1 MQKEITKELN
11 SATEYLRSMIKTG
24 AHKEDCENVLMH
36 LANIDDIINE
46 PVNGVNTEKE
56 ALHIDSVMPRFSV
69 SLVYQNVKSIML
81 RTLILN
87 AKDKANALLETIQY
101 FKEETD
107 GMGLVLK
114 AVIELNEA

>member
-1 MQKEITKELN
+1 MINYKKEQL
-11 SATEYLRSMIKTG
+11 IK
-24 AHKEDCENVLMH
+24 KH
-36 LANIDDIINE
+36 L
-46 PVNGVNTEKE
+46 GVNTPKWIIDNCIALINEFEEIEWLKVPQKQANDVDTE
-56 ALHIDSVMPRFSV
+56 QKALHIDSVMPRFSV

-87 AKDKANALLETIQY
+87 AKDKANALLETIEY